1 MKKIYK
7 NLNILDGTKDM
18 SLQKNMMITVEN
30 GKIVA
35 IEESGN
41 VVGDNVVDL
50 NGKFVTPGLVN
61 LHVHIP
67 ATGFPKKKETDNKKL
82 VKILKKSKFT
92 LNLAQKILCNPS
104 AKTELLSGCTTIRAV
119 GGVAYLDSK
128 MRDEIKAGKII
139 GPRMISCNEAITIPG
154 GHMEGTVAVGANSLE
169 EFAQLVE
176 RNIKDGVDWIKIMIT
191 GGVLDA
197 KVKGEP
203 GELKMTPE
211 QVKVCCDTA
220 HKHGIKVCAHVESPK
235 GVKVA
240 IENGVDSIEHGSEM
254 TDETVKLFL
263 DNNAALVCT
272 LSPAIPLARFNP
284 ETTHADEVVIYNSEV
299 LLQSIIK
306 GVKSALEEGVTV
318 GLGTDTGCPYIT
330 HYDMWR
336 ELEYYHKFIGVSR
349 KDALYTGTLQ
359 NAKILG
365 LDKETGSIEVGKSAD
380 FIVMSKNPLDGFDA
394 IRDLDLVV
402 FKGKEYSEKPA
413 KNADCERELDKFLAS
428 L

>member
-1 MKKIYK
+1 
-7 NLNILDGTKDM
+7 M
-18 SLQKNMMITVEN
+18 SLQKNMMITVED

-82 VKILKKSKFT
+82 VKILKKSKLT
-92 LNLAQKILCNPS
+92 LNLAQKFLCNPS

-128 MRDEIKAGKII
+128 MRDEIKAGKIV
-139 GPRMISCNEAITIPG
+139 GPRVISCNEAITIPG
-154 GHMEGTVAVGANSLE
+154 GHMEGTVAIGANSLE
-169 EFAQLVE
+169 EFASLVE
-176 RNIKDGVDWIKIMIT
+176 QNIKDGVDWIKIMIT

-220 HKHGIKVCAHVESPK
+220 HKHGVKVCAHVESPK

-254 TDETVKLFL
+254 TEETVKLFL
-263 DNNAALVCT
+263 DNDAALVCT

-284 ETTHADEVVIYNSEV
+284 DTTHATEVVIYNSEV

-306 GVKSALEEGVTV
+306 GVKSALNDGVKV
-318 GLGTDTGCPYIT
+318 GLGTDTGCPYVT

-336 ELEYYHKFIGVSR
+336 ELEYYHRLVGVSR
-349 KDALYTGTLQ
+349 QEALHTATLQ
-359 NAKILG
+359 NARILG
-365 LDKETGSIEVGKSAD
+365 LEKETGSIEVGKSAD
-380 FIVMSKNPLDGFDA
+380 FIVMSRNPLDGFDA

-402 FKGKEYSEKPA
+402 FEGKEYTEKPK
-413 KNADCERELDKFLAS
+413 KNEDCERELDKFLNTI
-428 L
+428 